1 MFTKSLLA
9 VTFSAATLFA
19 AAGVQAAP
27 LSYKTQAANVKI
39 NCTKIKGEKEPRCHE
54 LSVAYPQTGDK
65 TLDAWAL
72 ATIKQ
77 SVGSKDLSA
86 AGLKKFLSKNGDVV
100 ETNKSNQALGK
111 DEYPCALDFIRTLEL
126 EGQTPQY
133 AVFGHEEWEYTCGAH
148 GNGSHGLFVLKRG
161 DAKAKPL
168 GLKDILLPKQKAK
181 LVALQKEGY
190 IKYLQQSA
198 EYSAQ
203 DARAYVDEYNSEG
216 FKGTDNWRFA
226 KGGLVFLF
234 QSYEIGAYALGRPE
248 VFLSNQQLKGIIK
261 PEILREAAQYQVSPE
276 ILRQEKEWRDA
287 EAAAKK
293 EQTK

>member
-1 MFTKSLLA
+1 MFTKSLFA
-9 VTFSAATLFA
+9 VTLSAAALLA
-19 AAGVQAAP
+19 ATGVQAAP

-86 AGLKKFLSKNGDVV
+86 AGLKKFLSKNPDVI
-100 ETNKSNQALGK
+100 ETNKSNRALGK

-261 PEILREAAQYQVSPE
+261 PEILREAAQYHEP
-276 ILRQEKEWRDA
+276 RKR
-287 EAAAKK
+287 
-293 EQTK
+293 

>member
-1 MFTKSLLA
+1 MLTKPL
-9 VTFSAATLFA
+9 FAATLSAAALLA

-100 ETNKSNQALGK
+100 ETNKSNRALDK

-248 VFLSNQQLKGIIK
+248 VFLSNQQLKGIVK
-261 PEILREAAQYQVSPE
+261 SEILREAAQYHEP
-276 ILRQEKEWRDA
+276 RKR
-287 EAAAKK
+287 
-293 EQTK
+293 

>member
-39 NCTKIKGEKEPRCHE
+39 NCTKIKGEKEPRYHE

-203 DARAYVDEYNSEG
+203 DARAYVDEDNSEG

>member
-1 MFTKSLLA
+1 MFTKSLFA
-9 VTFSAATLFA
+9 VTFSAATLSA

-100 ETNKSNQALGK
+100 ETNKSNRALGK

-248 VFLSNQQLKGIIK
+248 VFLSNQQLKGIVK
-261 PEILREAAQYQVSPE
+261 PEILREAAQYHEP
-276 ILRQEKEWRDA
+276 RKR
-287 EAAAKK
+287 
-293 EQTK
+293 

>member
-1 MFTKSLLA
+1 MFTKSL
-9 VTFSAATLFA
+9 FA
-19 AAGVQAAP
+19 AALLAAISAQAAP
-27 LSYKTQAANVKI
+27 LSYKTHAASAQL
-39 NCTKIKGEKEPRCHE
+39 NCTKVPEEPQPRCHTLE
-54 LSVAYPQTGDK
+54 IAYPQTGDK

-72 ATIKQ
+72 KLTQDFTQDFI
-77 SVGSKDLSA
+77 GTKDLSSK
-86 AGLKKFLSKNGDVV
+86 GLQKTWAKSEEVI
-100 ETNKSNQALGK
+100 ETNKSNQNLEKG
-111 DEYPCALDFIRTLEL
+111 ESPCFLQSIHTIEL

-133 AVFGHEEWEYTCGAH
+133 AVFGMEDWEYTCGAH
-148 GNGSHGLFVLKRG
+148 GNGEHELVIMKRG
-161 DAKAKPL
+161 VAKPKAVE
-168 GLKDILLPKQKAK
+168 LKDILLPKQKAK

-216 FKGTDNWRFA
+216 FKGTDNWRLA

-287 EAAAKK
+287 EEAAKK

>member
-248 VFLSNQQLKGIIK
+248 VFLSNQQLKGIVK
-261 PEILREAAQYQVSPE
+261 PEILREAAQYHEP
-276 ILRQEKEWRDA
+276 RKR
-287 EAAAKK
+287 
-293 EQTK
+293 

>member
-226 KGGLVFLF
+226 KGGLMFLF
-234 QSYEIGAYALGRPE
+234 QSYEIGAYALGSPE
-248 VFLSNQQLKGIIK
+248 VFLSNQQLKGIVK
-261 PEILREAAQYQVSPE
+261 PEILREAAQYHEP
-276 ILRQEKEWRDA
+276 RKR
-287 EAAAKK
+287 
-293 EQTK
+293 

>member
-1 MFTKSLLA
+1 M
-9 VTFSAATLFA
+9 
-19 AAGVQAAP
+19 
-27 LSYKTQAANVKI
+27 
-39 NCTKIKGEKEPRCHE
+39 
-54 LSVAYPQTGDK
+54 
-65 TLDAWAL
+65 
-72 ATIKQ
+72 
-77 SVGSKDLSA
+77 GSKDLSRK
-86 AGLKKFLSKNGDVV
+86 GLTAFLSKNEDVV
-100 ETNKSNQALGK
+100 ETNKSNRALGK

-133 AVFGHEEWEYTCGAH
+133 AVFGHEEWEYTCGTH

-161 DAKAKPL
+161 DAKAKPIE
-168 GLKDILLPKQKAK
+168 LKDILLPKQKA
-181 LVALQKEGY
+181 GY

-248 VFLSNQQLKGIIK
+248 VFLSNQQLKGIVK
-261 PEILREAAQYQVSPE
+261 PEILREAAQYHEP
-276 ILRQEKEWRDA
+276 RKR
-287 EAAAKK
+287 
-293 EQTK
+293 